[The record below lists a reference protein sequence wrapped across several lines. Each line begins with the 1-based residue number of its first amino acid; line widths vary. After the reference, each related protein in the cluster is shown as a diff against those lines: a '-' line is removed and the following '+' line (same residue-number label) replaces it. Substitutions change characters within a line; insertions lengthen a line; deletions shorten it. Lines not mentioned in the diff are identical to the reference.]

1 MSVVSA
7 QAHRRWSVVVGG
19 IAILCA
25 LPAVIA
31 ALPVPGQAISAATLR
46 TRILASASVPYQGYA
61 ESTMNLGLPALPDL
75 QDVSTLLDGSTDQ
88 YAWYRSPGSWR
99 ASVITGT
106 GENDVY
112 QVGQQTYLWDYGHN
126 VLTRIVGAQPVRLPR
141 ASDLLPPALARTL
154 LDIASPADH
163 VSRLPSRRVA
173 GVDAA
178 GLQLVPAD
186 STTTIGAVDV
196 WADPANGLPL
206 EVAIIGRGSAKPI
219 LVSNFFQVTERRPAA
234 ATVRPDPAPGVVMS
248 STRLPDVEGVLSGD
262 GDGDH
267 DNDPFPGQLAGLS
280 HVAIPGNVAG
290 VATYGTGFSRLVLL
304 PLPRSVGPEVLN
316 AATQAGAATVS
327 LPGGTAVLIRTPLLN
342 VLMLRLRAGRRETYI
357 LTGAVTPALLEQ
369 AAISLEAYRPPPEF
383 HVRPPPTPEH
393 S

>member
-1 MSVVSA
+1 VSVVSA
-7 QAHRRWSVVVGG
+7 QARRRWSVVVGG

-31 ALPVPGQAISAATLR
+31 ALPVPGVAISAATLR
-46 TRILASASVPYQGYA
+46 TRILASASVPYQGYS
-61 ESTMNLGLPALPDL
+61 ESTMNLGLPTLPDL

-88 YAWYRSPGSWR
+88 YSWYRSPSSWR
-99 ASVITGT
+99 ASVITAT

-112 QVGQQTYLWDYGHN
+112 QVGQQTFLWDYGRN

-141 ASDLLPPALARTL
+141 ASDLLPPALARRL

-186 STTTIGAVDV
+186 SATTIGAVDI

-234 ATVRPDPAPGVVMS
+234 ATVLPDPAPGVVMS

-267 DNDPFPGQLAGLS
+267 DSDPFPGQLAG
-280 HVAIPGNVAG
+280 
-290 VATYGTGFSRLVLL
+290 VATYGAGFSRLVLL
-304 PLPRSVGPEVLN
+304 PLPRSEGSQVLN
-316 AATQAGAATVS
+316 AATRAGAATVS
-327 LPGGTAVLIRTPLLN
+327 LPGGAAVLIRTPLLN
-342 VLMLRLRAGRRETYI
+342 VLMLRAGRRETYI

-369 AAISLEAYRPPPEF
+369 AATSLEAYQPPPE
-383 HVRPPPTPEH
+383 RPRRPSPTPEH